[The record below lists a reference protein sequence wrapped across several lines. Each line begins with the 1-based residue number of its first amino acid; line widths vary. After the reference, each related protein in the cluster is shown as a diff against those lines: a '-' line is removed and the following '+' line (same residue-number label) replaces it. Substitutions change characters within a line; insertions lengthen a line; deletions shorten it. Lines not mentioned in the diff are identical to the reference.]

1 MKDGLNR
8 PVVHLFILK
17 KKTKKKKENA
27 ILLSFAAVPIH
38 ALTE

>member
-17 KKTKKKKENA
+17 KKKKKKENA